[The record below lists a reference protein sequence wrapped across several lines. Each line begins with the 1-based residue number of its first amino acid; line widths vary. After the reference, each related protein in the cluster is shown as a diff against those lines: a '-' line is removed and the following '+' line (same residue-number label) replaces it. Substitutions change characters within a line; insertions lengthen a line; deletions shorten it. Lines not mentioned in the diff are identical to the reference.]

1 MADIIERRKTET
13 NDNQIHRRSMIA
25 AVKRLHKAG
34 QKAKEIAD
42 YLGIPESK
50 VKKILFDR

>member
-42 YLGIPESK
+42 SLGIPESK
-50 VKKILFDR
+50 VRKILFEK